1 MAKPKNSASLPRL
14 AVNRGAVIDQL
25 TYYARQ
31 SPFTDPGR
39 QAGLLEDL
47 PRDVARLCRVVQGL
61 VVHYRLGHLFDLE
74 IPKERLPEIDTRY
87 AESMLARIA
96 ELNDGS
102 LAEELPPE
110 KRLVGC
116 CRDFT
121 VLFVAMARYLGIP
134 ARARVGFADYFVPG
148 FNVDHEVA
156 EVWDAGEHRWR
167 LVDPEID
174 GPPIG
179 ARFDPTD
186 VPRDRFIVGG
196 LAWQVCRDGRADPET
211 FLVDPGL
218 EIEDT
223 RGWPYVRHNLVHDLA
238 ALNKTEMLL
247 WDEWGLIGKEPSEVD
262 LALLDRV
269 ATLTLAAAETF
280 PEVRSIYETTPG
292 LKVTAAVK
300 SYSPAVPEPLEVRL
314 RG

>member
-1 MAKPKNSASLPRL
+1 M
-14 AVNRGAVIDQL
+14 
-25 TYYARQ
+25 
-31 SPFTDPGR
+31 
-39 QAGLLEDL
+39 
-47 PRDVARLCRVVQGL
+47 QGL

-102 LAEELPPE
+102 LAEERPPE

-121 VLFVAMARYLGIP
+121 VLLLAMARYLGIP
-134 ARARVGFADYFVPG
+134 ARARVGFADYFVSG

-156 EVWDAGEHRWR
+156 EVWDAGERRWR
-167 LVDPEID
+167 LVDSEID

-186 VPRDRFIVGG
+186 VPRGRFIVGG
-196 LAWQVCRDGRADPET
+196 LAWQMCRDGRADPET
-211 FLVDPGL
+211 FLVDPEL

-223 RGWPYVRHNLVHDLA
+223 RGWSYLLHNLIHDLA
-238 ALNKTEMLL
+238 ALNKTEMIL
-247 WDEWGLIGKEPSEVD
+247 WDEWGLIGKGPSEVD

-269 ATLTLAAAETF
+269 ATLTLAAGETF
-280 PEVRSIYETTPG
+280 PEVRSIYETTSG

-300 SYSPAVPEPLEVRL
+300 SYSPAVPEPQEVRL
-314 RG
+314 RS

>member
-1 MAKPKNSASLPRL
+1 MDP
-14 AVNRGAVIDQL
+14 L

-31 SPFTDPGR
+31 SPFTDPAL
-39 QAGLLEDL
+39 QAGLLDDL
-47 PRDVARLCRVVQGL
+47 PRDVAGLCRVVQGL

-74 IPKERLPEIDTRY
+74 IPEERLPEIDTRY

-96 ELNDGS
+96 ELEDGS
-102 LAEELPPE
+102 LAEERPPE

-121 VLFVAMARYLGIP
+121 VLFVAMARHLGFP

-156 EVWDAGEHRWR
+156 EVWDVGERRWR
-167 LVDPEID
+167 LVDPEIE
-174 GPPIG
+174 GPPLG
-179 ARFDPTD
+179 AHFDATD
-186 VPRDRFIVGG
+186 VPRERFIIGG
-196 LAWQVCRDGRADPET
+196 LAWRMCRVGSADPET
-211 FLVDPGL
+211 FLVDPEL

-223 RGWPYVRHNLVHDLA
+223 RGWPYLLHNLVHDLA
-238 ALNKTEMLL
+238 ALNKTEMIL

-269 ATLTLAAAETF
+269 ATLTLAAGETF
-280 PEVRSIYETTPG
+280 PEVRSIYETTSC
-292 LKVTAAVK
+292 LKVPAAVK
-300 SYSPAVPEPLEVRL
+300 SYSPAALEPFEVRL

>member
-1 MAKPKNSASLPRL
+1 MDP
-14 AVNRGAVIDQL
+14 L

-39 QAGLLEDL
+39 QADLLDAL
-47 PRDVARLCRVVQGL
+47 PRDVAGMSRLVQGL

-74 IPKERLPEIDTRY
+74 IPEERLPEIDTRY
-87 AESMLARIA
+87 SESMLERIV
-96 ELNDGS
+96 ELQDGS
-102 LAEELPPE
+102 LAEERPPE

-121 VLFVAMARYLGIP
+121 VLFVAMARHLGIP

-156 EVWDAGEHRWR
+156 EVWDPGEQRWR

-174 GPPIG
+174 APPLG

-186 VPRDRFIVGG
+186 VPRERFIVGG
-196 LAWQVCRDGRADPET
+196 LAWRMCRDGRADPET
-211 FLVDPGL
+211 FLVDPEL

-223 RGWPYVRHNLVHDLA
+223 RGWPYLLHNLVHDLA
-238 ALNKTEMLL
+238 ALNKTEMIL
-247 WDEWGLIGKEPSEVD
+247 WDEWGLIGKEPSEAN
-262 LALLDRV
+262 LGLLDHV
-269 ATLTLAAAETF
+269 AALTCAAGETF
-280 PEVRSIYETTPG
+280 PEVRSIYETMSG
-292 LKVTAAVK
+292 LKVPSAVK
-300 SYSPAVPEPLEVRL
+300 SYSPAVPELLEVRL

>member
-1 MAKPKNSASLPRL
+1 MDP
-14 AVNRGAVIDQL
+14 Q
-25 TYYARQ
+25 TYYAVQ
-31 SPFTDPGR
+31 SRFTDPGR
-39 QAGLLEDL
+39 QADLLDDL
-47 PRDVARLCRVVQGL
+47 PRDVAGLCRVVQGL
-61 VVHYRLGHLFDLE
+61 VVHYRMGHLFDLE
-74 IPKERLPEIDTRY
+74 IPEERLPEIDTRY
-87 AESMLARIA
+87 AEPMFARIV
-96 ELNDGS
+96 ELEDGS
-102 LAEELPPE
+102 LAEERPPE

-121 VLFVAMARYLGIP
+121 VLFVAMARHLGIP
-134 ARARVGFADYFVPG
+134 ARARVGFADYFVSG

-156 EVWDAGEHRWR
+156 EVWDAGERRWR
-167 LVDPEID
+167 LVDSEID

-186 VPRDRFIVGG
+186 VPRGRFIVGG
-196 LAWQVCRDGRADPET
+196 LAWQMCRDGRADPET
-211 FLVDPGL
+211 FLVDPEL

-223 RGWPYVRHNLVHDLA
+223 RGWSYLLHNLIHDLA
-238 ALNKTEMLL
+238 ALNKTEMIL
-247 WDEWGLIGKEPSEVD
+247 WDEWGLIGKGPSEVD

-269 ATLTLAAAETF
+269 ATLTLAAGETF

-300 SYSPAVPEPLEVRL
+300 SYSPAVPEPQEVRL